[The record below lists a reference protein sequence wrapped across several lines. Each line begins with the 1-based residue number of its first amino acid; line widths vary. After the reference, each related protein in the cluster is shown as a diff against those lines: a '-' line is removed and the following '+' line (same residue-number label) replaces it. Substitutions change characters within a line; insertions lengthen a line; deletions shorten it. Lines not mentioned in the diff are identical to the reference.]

1 MVYVMTSMEGMCPK
15 INMDDLETIVSH
27 NIPSKKIQNTANI
40 LLHMVL

>member
-1 MVYVMTSMEGMCPK
+1 MTSMEGMCPK